1 MEKQNKSEVRGLIF
15 DYGGTLD
22 TNGRHWANVL
32 WESYRHMSLP
42 VTEEQF
48 REAYV
53 YGERALAK
61 SPVIGKEDNFHTL
74 LLKKAGIELS
84 YLCEQKAWNAHSSEI
99 NEAAEGIAA
108 YCYDY
113 VCSQLQLTRCVLEEL
128 APHYPLVMVT
138 NFYGNMKSVLN
149 DFKLDIYFRSMVES
163 ALVGV
168 RKPDPAIYRKG
179 VEALGLPPEQ
189 TCVVGDSFDKDIR
202 PAHSLNCHT
211 VWLKGEEWEPKEHDA
226 SLADIIITGI
236 EQLPGCLLRKTRT
249 Q

>member
-1 MEKQNKSEVRGLIF
+1 METHNKPEVRGLIF

-32 WESYRHMSLP
+32 WESYRHMALP
-42 VTEEQF
+42 VTEELF

-53 YGERALAK
+53 HGERALAK
-61 SPVIGKEDNFHTL
+61 SPVIGKDDNFRTL

-84 YLCEQKAWNAHSSEI
+84 YLCEHGFWEADASEVH
-99 NEAAEGIAA
+99 EAAEGIAA
-108 YCYDY
+108 YCYEY
-113 VCSQLQLTRCVLEEL
+113 VLDQLQLTRRVLEKL
-128 APHYPLVMVT
+128 ALHYPLVMVT
-138 NFYGNMKSVLN
+138 NFYGNMKSVLK
-149 DFKLDIYFRSMVES
+149 DFGLDIYFRSVVES

-189 TCVVGDSFDKDIR
+189 TCVVGDSFDKDIQ

-226 SLADIIITGI
+226 SLADIVITGI
-236 EQLPGCLLRKTRT
+236 EQLPGCLSEKFRT